1 MKRLFKFRTL
11 IVVSILAVLVV
22 NRLFAHRNIERLN
35 DDLKEVAH
43 THHVLDLTS
52 DVLTAVLDA
61 ESGQRDFLITG
72 SDTSLQPYQAALTRV
87 DTRLQQLSD
96 ATQDN
101 PRQQQR
107 IAMLGDL
114 IDAHLSRL
122 KTAIE
127 LRRQDERLAQLSVVG
142 TQGKE
147 QLDAIRSLIGEMKDE
162 ETALLTE
169 RNVRSNSTYQFA
181 ILTNLVT
188 AIAALIIFLTY
199 VVLLNR
205 SLAARQSHTEA
216 IQSAHQKLQAEMRER
231 SHAEQALRESERIY
245 RAIGESI
252 DYGIWLCDPDGKNT
266 YTSPSF
272 LRLVGLTQQQCSEFG
287 WGAVLHPDDAERTIE
302 AWKECV
308 RARSMWD
315 RENRFRGRDGAWH
328 PVLARGV
335 PVEDEEGRL
344 VCWAGINLDIGR
356 MKQAEKKLQQAH
368 DELEMRVEQ
377 RTTELTSVNEVL
389 QREVREH
396 AIAAGRL
403 CERAEEIE
411 ALMDIL
417 PIAVC
422 IAHDPACHTITGN
435 SAAYELMRLHPGMN
449 LSRTTMPDEVPADFR
464 ALLNGS
470 ELSPAELPMQR
481 AVTARL
487 PVRDAEFELVR
498 ADGSV
503 RHIYADAVPLFDN
516 AGNVRGGIATC
527 IDVTE
532 RRALEESDRRRQQD
546 RLSSL
551 ATLAAG
557 IAHEINNPVG
567 TILLAA
573 EMGLASDERARQA
586 LTDIA
591 ADARRCGEI
600 VRNVLQFARGETM
613 ERQPADLNAAVSA
626 ACNAVADYVRGHE
639 CLLHVALD
647 AGLPQLEINARGIE
661 QVVENLVRNAAE
673 ASTAGGMIDV
683 LTEAHDKSILIVVR
697 DQGAGIAPD
706 ALRRIREPFFTT
718 RRNRGG
724 TGLGLSIANSI
735 VTDHNGTLRFQTTP
749 GKGTSVTI
757 ELPKTWPLKT

>member
-1 MKRLFKFRTL
+1 
-11 IVVSILAVLVV
+11 
-22 NRLFAHRNIERLN
+22 
-35 DDLKEVAH
+35 
-43 THHVLDLTS
+43 
-52 DVLTAVLDA
+52 
-61 ESGQRDFLITG
+61 
-72 SDTSLQPYQAALTRV
+72 
-87 DTRLQQLSD
+87 
-96 ATQDN
+96 
-101 PRQQQR
+101 
-107 IAMLGDL
+107 
-114 IDAHLSRL
+114 
-122 KTAIE
+122 
-127 LRRQDERLAQLSVVG
+127 
-142 TQGKE
+142 
-147 QLDAIRSLIGEMKDE
+147 
-162 ETALLTE
+162 
-169 RNVRSNSTYQFA
+169 
-181 ILTNLVT
+181 
-188 AIAALIIFLTY
+188 
-199 VVLLNR
+199 
-205 SLAARQSHTEA
+205 
-216 IQSAHQKLQAEMRER
+216 
-231 SHAEQALRESERIY
+231 
-245 RAIGESI
+245 
-252 DYGIWLCDPDGKNT
+252 
-266 YTSPSF
+266 
-272 LRLVGLTQQQCSEFG
+272 
-287 WGAVLHPDDAERTIE
+287 
-302 AWKECV
+302 
-308 RARSMWD
+308 
-315 RENRFRGRDGAWH
+315 
-328 PVLARGV
+328 
-335 PVEDEEGRL
+335 
-344 VCWAGINLDIGR
+344 
-356 MKQAEKKLQQAH
+356 
-368 DELEMRVEQ
+368 MRVEQ

-403 CERAEEIE
+403 CERAEEID

-661 QVVENLVRNAAE
+661 QVVENLLRNAAE

-683 LTEAHDKSILIVVR
+683 LTEAHNKSILIVVR

>member
-1 MKRLFKFRTL
+1 MKRLSKFRTF
-11 IVVSILAVLVV
+11 IVVSILAVLVA
-22 NRLFAHRNIERLN
+22 NRVFAHRNIERLS
-35 DDLKEVAH
+35 DDLKQVAH
-43 THHVLDLTS
+43 THHVLDLSS

-72 SDTSLQPYQAALTRV
+72 NDTSLQPYQAALTRI
-87 DTRLQQLSD
+87 DDRLRQLSD
-96 ATQDN
+96 ATQEN

-107 IAMLGDL
+107 VAALTDL
-114 IDAHLSRL
+114 IAAHLARL
-122 KTAIE
+122 KADID
-127 LRRQDERLAQLSVVG
+127 LRRQDEKLAQDSGVG
-142 TQGKE
+142 KQGKE
-147 QLDAIRSLIGEMKDE
+147 QMAAIRSLISEMKDD
-162 ETALLTE
+162 ETALLAE
-169 RNVRSNSTYQFA
+169 RNIRSNSTYQFA
-181 ILTNLVT
+181 IVTNLVT
-188 AIAALIIFLTY
+188 AIAALTIFLTF
-199 VVLLNR
+199 VVLLSR

-231 SHAEQALRESERIY
+231 SLAEQALRESERIY

-252 DYGIWLCDPDGKNT
+252 DYGIWLCDPEGKNT
-266 YTSPSF
+266 YVSPSF

-287 WGAVLHPDDAERTIE
+287 WSAVLHPDDAERTIE
-302 AWKECV
+302 AWKEFV
-308 RARSMWD
+308 RTRGTWD
-315 RENRFRGRDGAWH
+315 REHRFLGRDGAWH

-335 PVEDEEGRL
+335 PVEDENGRL
-344 VCWAGINLDIGR
+344 VCWAGINLDISR

-368 DELEMRVEQ
+368 DELETRVEQ

-403 CERAEEIE
+403 RERAEEIE

-422 IAHDPACHTITGN
+422 IAHDPSCHTITGN
-435 SAAYELMRLHPGMN
+435 SAAYELMRLPPGTN
-449 LSRTTMPDEVPADFR
+449 LSRTTLPDEAPADFR
-464 ALLNGS
+464 ATLNGG
-470 ELSPAELPMQR
+470 ELSPDELPVQR
-481 AVTARL
+481 AVATRL
-487 PVRDAEFELVR
+487 PVHNAEFELIR

-503 RHIYADAVPLFDN
+503 RHVYADAVPLFDN
-516 AGNVRGGIATC
+516 AGNVRGGIASC

-600 VRNVLQFARGETM
+600 VRNVLQFARGEPM
-613 ERQPADLNAAVSA
+613 ERQPADLNAVVQT
-626 ACNAVADYVRGHE
+626 ACNAVAEYVRGRE
-639 CLLHVALD
+639 CLLHVALNTD
-647 AGLPQLEINARGIE
+647 LPRLEVNSRGIE
-661 QVVENLVRNAAE
+661 QVVENLLRNAAE
-673 ASTAGGMIDV
+673 ASSAGGTIDV
-683 LTEAHDKSILIVVR
+683 YTETNGNSILIVVR
-697 DQGAGIAPD
+697 DQGAGIPPD
-706 ALRRIREPFFTT
+706 ALRRVREPFFTT

-724 TGLGLSIANSI
+724 TGLGLSIADSI
-735 VTDHNGTLRFQTTP
+735 VTDHNGTLRFQTAP
-749 GKGTSVTI
+749 GKGTTVTI
-757 ELPKTWPLKT
+757 ELPKSWPLKM